1 LLCCILTLTGADLQE
16 LLVTRDLSMRTYVSL
31 PALVEEEPESD
42 GSLYRYKVMRI
53 KTPSAELFVP

>member
-1 LLCCILTLTGADLQE
+1 
-16 LLVTRDLSMRTYVSL
+16 MRTYVSL

-53 KTPSAELFVP
+53 NHPEAELFVP